1 MKKKINTSKLDIKN
15 WEEYIKN
22 PKDVFDKDINVQKSP
37 KEFTRF
43 KFDLH
48 GYKLT
53 DANEKVRNII
63 LSCWEKKYNEILLI
77 TGKGIHSKTEND
89 VYISEDLSKLRYSIP
104 EYINSNEELSKKVK
118 KIYTANK
125 QDGGGGAIII
135 KLKFTK

>member
-22 PKDVFDKDINVQKSP
+22 PKDVFDKDINAQKSP

-89 VYISEDLSKLRYSIP
+89 VYISKDLSKLRYSIP

>member
-1 MKKKINTSKLDIKN
+1 VKKKINTSKSDIKD

-22 PKDVFDKDINVQKSP
+22 PKDIFDKDKSLKKSI
-37 KEFTRF
+37 KELTRF

-53 DANEKVRNII
+53 DANETVREIL

-104 EYINSNEELSKKVK
+104 EYINSNEELFKKVK
-118 KIYTANK
+118 KIYTANE
-125 QDGGGGAIII
+125 QDGGSGAIII

>member
-89 VYISEDLSKLRYSIP
+89 VYISKDLSKLRYSIP